1 MGMRY
6 PDLYGSVIACAIAG
20 DRYDLSKSL
29 KLTNEFFLVT
39 GTRDTRFHGNVETLF
54 KTLKKAKV
62 KSEMQTR
69 SEPGLTPNGT
79 HFGVSEPLCASRG

>member
-29 KLTNEFFLVT
+29 KLTNEFLVT
-39 GTRDTRFHGNVETLF
+39 GTWDTRFHGNVETLF

-62 KSEMQTR
+62 KCRLAVNRGERPMV
-69 SEPGLTPNGT
+69 LT
-79 HFGVSEPLCASRG
+79 LA